1 MGSCRG
7 AESSPEPSR
16 GRGTR
21 PVPVAEGSPLRE
33 GGGEAGPG
41 EGAAFA
47 ARRSFTS
54 TFPRRDPERQTPFR
68 DSAHVRMKGGSPWPD
83 RTECKYVGYSKD
95 RFHRTSLRRTPSPRC
110 RSQALPAPPCWKG
123 NSPIYF
129 SNATCEPVF

>member
-21 PVPVAEGSPLRE
+21 PDARRGGVASA
-33 GGGEAGPG
+33 GGRRRGGAGRG
-41 EGAAFA
+41 G
-47 ARRSFTS
+47 RRSFTS
-54 TFPRRDPERQTPFR
+54 TFPRCDPERQTPFR